1 MAQAA
6 NADRHVMVRFYNDAV
21 IDQGRTDAEGR
32 KVYRDMEMCEV
43 RFPGDNT
50 RTFVAPAHDPV
61 FMHRPKFGDPD
72 EGKGF
77 LTCAERYADAYKAWK
92 AKGEGS
98 VAGTPLAHAPFLTP
112 AKVREME
119 ALNIRTV
126 EALGDLNGTAIGKY
140 HFRPF
145 VEQAKVFLG
154 KAEEA
159 AAVARANAERDALE
173 ARFAEL
179 EERLR
184 AAEAKNATAGD
195 EVSRWD
201 DARLRAFIEEKSGQ
215 APRANAARGKL
226 EDAARAILA
235 DEAEYARIAAA

>member
-1 MAQAA
+1 MAVAS
-6 NADRHVMVRFYNDAV
+6 ADRHVMVRFYNDAV
-21 IDQGRTDAEGR
+21 IDQGRSDAEGR
-32 KVYRDMEMCEV
+32 KIYRDMEMCEV

-77 LTCAERYADAYKAWK
+77 LSCAERYADAYKAWK
-92 AKGEGS
+92 AKGES
-98 VAGTPLAHAPFLTP
+98 TVAGTPLAHAPFLTP
-112 AKVREME
+112 AKVRELE
-119 ALNIRTV
+119 ALNVMTV
-126 EALGDLNGTAIGKY
+126 EQLADLANPYIAKY
-140 HFRPF
+140 HLRPM

-154 KAEEA
+154 KADEA

-179 EERLR
+179 ERKL
-184 AAEAKNATAGD
+184 AEATAANANAGD
-195 EVSRWD
+195 EVSGWD